1 MRRRT
6 LADGTTVSALA
17 LGAMLFGT
25 QTDEATAFAILDRF
39 VEAGGSLI
47 DTADNYAHWVPDGV
61 GGESET
67 VLGRWLA
74 DRGARDRV
82 VISSKVGAQPT
93 VPGTSWLE
101 TGEGLSAAA
110 IEAAVEGSLRRL
122 GTDRVDVYWAHVED
136 RTVPLEETV
145 DAFASLVEKGT
156 VGVVGASNHAL
167 WRVERARSIARA
179 DDRPGFTCLQL
190 RHSYVR
196 PRMDVTG
203 PDVHA
208 FGNVGAET
216 LDYVRSEPDMS
227 LWAYGPLM
235 RGAYARPEQRVH
247 PAHHPAY
254 DHPGTPA
261 RLAVLREVA
270 AEIGATPNQVVL
282 AWLMGGDPPVIPIV
296 GVSSVAQ
303 LDEMLAA
310 ADLELDDALRRRLD
324 EAGRRDA

>member
-1 MRRRT
+1 MRQRT

-39 VEAGGSLI
+39 VEAGGTLI
-47 DTADNYAHWVPDGV
+47 DTADNYAFWVPGGV

-74 DRGARDRV
+74 DRGTCDQV

-93 VPGTSWLE
+93 VPGTTWRES
-101 TGEGLSAAA
+101 GEGLSAAA

-122 GTDRVDVYWAHVED
+122 GTDRIDVYWAHVED
-136 RTVPLEETV
+136 RTVALEETV
-145 DAFASLVEKGT
+145 DAFASLAEKGT
-156 VGVVGASNHAL
+156 VGVAGASNHAL
-167 WRVERARSIARA
+167 WRVERARAIARA
-179 DDRPGFTCLQL
+179 QNRPGYTCLQL

-196 PRMDVTG
+196 PRLDVTG
-203 PDVHA
+203 PDVHV
-208 FGNVGAET
+208 FGNVDAQV
-216 LDYVRSEPDMS
+216 LDYVRSEPDMT

-235 RGAYARPEQRVH
+235 RGAYARPDQRVH
-247 PAHHPAY
+247 PAHHPVY

-261 RLAVLREVA
+261 RLAALREVA
-270 AEIGATPNQVVL
+270 AETGATPNQVVL
-282 AWLMGGDPPVIPIV
+282 TWLMGGDPPVIPIV

-303 LDEMLAA
+303 LDEVLGA
-310 ADLELDDALRRRLD
+310 ADLELDDALQRRLD
-324 EAGRRDA
+324 EAGRCEM